1 MAQLFILEQ
10 FGGNLL
16 ATFSR

>member
-16 ATFSR
+16 ATLSL